1 MFSRTETNSSD
12 LSLLASLRGGD
23 SASFHEMYRRHA
35 PAVLRYAWR
44 LVSDSYEA
52 EELVQETFITFWAK
66 RRSIDVPGASVL
78 PWLLVTCRNHGA
90 NAQRRRTR
98 NQADEIDADVISS
111 NSDQSPSDTLHWV
124 LKAIEAMNPV
134 DQQMCRMCLIEGVPY
149 REAATQLGTTTGTV
163 AKRIERI
170 RKHLRAVR
178 AAN

>member
-1 MFSRTETNSSD
+1 MVSGTEVNSSD
-12 LSLLASLRGGD
+12 LSLLAALHGGD
-23 SASFHEMYRRHA
+23 RASFHELYRRHA
-35 PAVLRYAWR
+35 PSVLRYAWR

-90 NAQRRRTR
+90 NAQRKRAR
-98 NQADEIDADVISS
+98 NHADQIDAEVVASS
-111 NSDQSPSDTLHWV
+111 NDQSSSDTLRWV
-124 LKAIEAMNPV
+124 LKAVEAMNPV
-134 DQQMCRMCLIEGVPY
+134 DQQLCRKCLIEGVPY
-149 REAATQLGTTTGTV
+149 REAATQFGTTAGTV